1 MLGTNHILENSQK
14 LSPRVVQP
22 PGASMLTSGWVR
34 TIRTAQNLHNAD
46 IQWAERGVEA
56 DFVHPKLCIPGRL
69 NQKCGHGASIR
80 IVCDGSRTSVGSPRR
95 FDDIA
100 PAHRRTPKCA
110 VGRRS
115 RSGLIVRSGRSTSF
129 GRSPRLVPRSG
140 RSSRAAEG
148 VEAVGRG
155 QPFATCTA
163 RRRRPFTAPKV
174 DMLGSGGCSG
184 WSPILAHISF
194 DAAARERLAQWR
206 HCPARP
212 LYLKLVGIKIASV
225 FDKIEISKQ
234 LSSPPRSQAP
244 RC

>member
-22 PGASMLTSGWVR
+22 PGASMLTRGWVR

-140 RSSRAAEG
+140 RPSRAAEG
-148 VEAVGRG
+148 AKAVGER
-155 QPFATCTA
+155 AALSHCTA
-163 RRRRPFTAPKV
+163 RRRRPFPAQKAG
-174 DMLGSGGCSG
+174 MLGSGGCSG
-184 WSPILAHISF
+184 RTPVFVHISF
-194 DAAARERLAQWR
+194 QGAANERPQFTPLEPDAPAAPGRNPV
-206 HCPARP
+206 C
-212 LYLKLVGIKIASV
+212 
-225 FDKIEISKQ
+225 
-234 LSSPPRSQAP
+234 
-244 RC
+244 

>member
-22 PGASMLTSGWVR
+22 PGASMLTHGWVR
-34 TIRTAQNLHNAD
+34 TVRTAQNLHNAD

-140 RSSRAAEG
+140 RPSRAAEG
-148 VEAVGRG
+148 AKAVGEG
-155 QPFATCTA
+155 QPFHTVLRAGVALFQPKKLVCWGPGDA
-163 RRRRPFTAPKV
+163 LAVRRF
-174 DMLGSGGCSG
+174 
-184 WSPILAHISF
+184 SPIEVWMGPRTSALNS
-194 DAAARERLAQWR
+194 R
-206 HCPARP
+206 HCPHERP
-212 LYLKLVGIKIASV
+212 SFCEVPLVKVRAMCICACP
-225 FDKIEISKQ
+225 
-234 LSSPPRSQAP
+234 L
-244 RC
+244 

>member
-1 MLGTNHILENSQK
+1 MAHARQRARRGDSMTTRRPQTH
-14 LSPRVVQP
+14 PDMRRRMPQP
-22 PGASMLTSGWVR
+22 NGPYCSLR
-34 TIRTAQNLHNAD
+34 
-46 IQWAERGVEA
+46 
-56 DFVHPKLCIPGRL
+56 
-69 NQKCGHGASIR
+69 
-80 IVCDGSRTSVGSPRR
+80 
-95 FDDIA
+95 
-100 PAHRRTPKCA
+100 
-110 VGRRS
+110 
-115 RSGLIVRSGRSTSF
+115 RSTSF

-174 DMLGSGGCSG
+174 DMLG
-184 WSPILAHISF
+184 SPILAHISF